1 MTWLRTVKKFLLR
14 WTASYNAKR
23 TASLVLTNGDKY
35 NIVKVSWYLDQA
47 EWIQAWPASLGWVLG
62 QDTAPSWTLGHSYHT
77 QVKTYSMKICHQTCS
92 QRRIFALGDSFLY
105 SSTWVHA
112 RQNNNTFICQSIS
125 DNSCIP
131 ETLRSLRLSNKHA
144 SNLYSIINV

>member
-1 MTWLRTVKKFLLR
+1 MKKFLLR

-47 EWIQAWPASLGWVLG
+47 EWIQAWPASLGCVLG
-62 QDTAPSWTLGHSYHT
+62 QHNAPSWTLGHSYHT

-92 QRRIFALGDSFLY
+92 QRRIFALGDSFLLTTVAHECTLG
-105 SSTWVHA
+105 S
-112 RQNNNTFICQSIS
+112 NNNTFIGQSIS
-125 DNSCIP
+125 DNSCLP
-131 ETLRSLRLSNKHA
+131 ETFRSLRLSNKHA